1 LRNFSETGPPSLGE
15 GDGGSGALRD
25 PPPTPLPE
33 RRPDEAPDPDVTRE
47 EEPAAAGGI
56 FFFPPAPPVV
66 ELDPL
71 TVLLPPPAAVR
82 LTPPTPL
89 PCDPTEEMELRRLLT
104 PALGLGGPPV
114 ALEEEAVV
122 EVVLEMELLRAGG
135 TSRLLWMGDES
146 KVRAEVKAD
155 GGVADLLI
163 GESLLAGAWWTTKLS
178 SSSSSL

>member
-56 FFFPPAPPVV
+56 FFFFPPALSVA

-71 TVLLPPPAAVR
+71 AVLLPSPAAVR
-82 LTPPTPL
+82 LLTPPTPQ
-89 PCDPTEEMELRRLLT
+89 PCDPTEEMELRRLLI

-114 ALEEEAVV
+114 ALEEEEEAAAATV
-122 EVVLEMELLRAGG
+122 EAVLEMELLRAGG
-135 TSRLLWMGDES
+135 TSRLL
-146 KVRAEVKAD
+146 
-155 GGVADLLI
+155 
-163 GESLLAGAWWTTKLS
+163 
-178 SSSSSL
+178 